1 MVKIGVANLVTG
13 LKKWLYFK
21 NKLMAWTDF
30 LHTGANSGKLK
41 VDSVIFG
48 WACLKMGVG
57 V

>member
-1 MVKIGVANLVTG
+1 
-13 LKKWLYFK
+13 
-21 NKLMAWTDF
+21 MAWTDF

-41 VDSVIFG
+41 VDSVILG